1 MTLIQYT
8 GFAGM
13 YKLIG
18 NTVTLTITDDGTIH
32 GTWHYSWDSS
42 ARPDF
47 KGKMY
52 TETTGEMV

>member
-32 GTWHYSWDSS
+32 GTWRSTS